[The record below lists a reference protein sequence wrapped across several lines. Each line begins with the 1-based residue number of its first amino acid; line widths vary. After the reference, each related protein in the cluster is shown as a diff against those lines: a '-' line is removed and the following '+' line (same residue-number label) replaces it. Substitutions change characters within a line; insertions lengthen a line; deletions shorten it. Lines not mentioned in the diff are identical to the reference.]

1 MDPATSV
8 HINWLAV
15 IIAALAA
22 FFLGAIWYGLLFGNA
37 WKRAS
42 GVTPE
47 MARATSRPKIFLL
60 TFLLNLIAAA
70 SLAAF
75 IGPAATLSFGL
86 FAGFMTGLT
95 FVSTALGV
103 IYLFEMRNLT
113 LWLVNSGYQVVM
125 FSAMGAILGSWH

>member
-1 MDPATSV
+1 MEPASSM
-8 HINWLAV
+8 HINVIAV
-15 IIAALAA
+15 IVAALAA
-22 FFLGAIWYGLLFGNA
+22 FVLGAIWYGALFGHA
-37 WKRAS
+37 WQRAS

-47 MARATSRPKIFLL
+47 MARTTSRPKIFVL
-60 TFLLNLIAAA
+60 TFLLNLIAAV

-75 IGPAATLSFGL
+75 IGPAGTLGFGL

-103 IYLFEMRNLT
+103 IYLFEMRNLA
-113 LWLVNSGYQVVM
+113 LWLINSGYQVVM